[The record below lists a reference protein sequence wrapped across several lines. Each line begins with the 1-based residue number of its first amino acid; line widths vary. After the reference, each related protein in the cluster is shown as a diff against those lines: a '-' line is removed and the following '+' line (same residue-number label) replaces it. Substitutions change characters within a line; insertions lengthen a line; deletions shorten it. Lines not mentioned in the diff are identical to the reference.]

1 MSKRKILLMVV
12 LVLFTFLGKAQTTS
26 TKVDFQPG
34 YRWISSGNYV
44 QDKNFYLLTLMEKL
58 PAVQQ
63 QLAADPVLKSLLAER
78 VKNIREATGYDLP
91 KPSMESLRA
100 ETSRW
105 ADLFLL
111 SSDDIEK
118 VGNELAKMWKSD
130 KVLQSLV
137 TEQIRPSGAYEHF
150 AGLDDAA
157 LLAQAWKS
165 AAEGINGIIRTYAL
179 GEKPLY
185 PKIDSVSYDVKSQY
199 YRMLINMLASNVGD
213 DTPKM
218 KLFFQ
223 PSLSFSLWLLKMNHR
238 DEAARFE
245 PMITGENA
253 KAWEQIKQ
261 TNFDDY
267 PYSVIMLPGY
277 GPEKKG
283 VDLSPAG
290 MLRCKLA
297 AERYFEKK
305 APFII
310 ASGGY
315 VHPDQTP
322 FCEAVEM
329 KKELMQQYGVPESA
343 IIIEP
348 HARHTTTNYRN
359 AVRLMVH
366 YGIPINKKALCTTTK
381 GQSYYITDM
390 DFDKRCVEAFGYMP
404 YVPGKRL
411 SRNDTEFTPR
421 IESLTIDPK
430 DPLDP

>member
-1 MSKRKILLMVV
+1 MSNRKIVLMAI
-12 LVLFTFLGKAQTTS
+12 LVLFTLGGKAQPTS

-34 YRWISSGNYV
+34 YRWILSGNYV

-63 QLAADPVLKSLLAER
+63 KLAADPVLKSLLAEH
-78 VKNIREATGYDLP
+78 VKSIKEATGYDLP
-91 KPSMESLRA
+91 NQSMESVR
-100 ETSRW
+100 EKTSRW

-111 SSDDIEK
+111 SNDEIEK
-118 VGNELAKMWKSD
+118 VGAELRKIYQSD
-130 KVLQSLV
+130 AALQALV
-137 TEQIRPSGAYEHF
+137 NEQIRPSGAYEHF

-165 AAEGINGIIRTYAL
+165 AAEGMNGIIRTYAL

-185 PKIDSVSYDVKSQY
+185 PKIDSVSYDVNSQY
-199 YRMLINMLASNVGD
+199 YRMLINMLACNVGD
-213 DTPKM
+213 DTKQM
-218 KLFFQ
+218 TLFFQ

-245 PMITGENA
+245 PMMTGENS
-253 KAWEQIKQ
+253 KAYEQVQ
-261 TNFDDY
+261 RTNFDDY
-267 PYSVIMLPGY
+267 PYTVIMLPGY

-322 FCEAVEM
+322 FCEAIEM
-329 KKELMQQYGVPESA
+329 KKELMKQYGVPESA

-359 AVRLMVH
+359 AARLMIH

-381 GQSYYITDM
+381 GQSYYITNM
-390 DFDKRCVEAFGYMP
+390 GFEKRCVEAFGYMP

-421 IESLTIDPK
+421 MESLTIDPK